1 MKPGRIEET
10 FARLKAEG
18 RTGFVAFLTVGYPDV
33 EATLRIVPALIEGG
47 ADVIELGVPFSD
59 PLAEGPTIQKASF
72 HALEQGVTVETCL
85 GVVRKL
91 RDMGVE
97 APIVPMGYYNPLM
110 AYGIERFTGE
120 AAEAGVDGLII
131 VDLPPEESDEML
143 AACEAA
149 GLRLI
154 YLVAPT
160 STEERI
166 REVARRASGFVYC
179 VSVTG
184 VTGARDEIAPGL
196 GEFVGRVRSA
206 TNLPIAVGFGISQPE
221 HFEAVARIAD
231 AAVIGSAIIDE
242 IAKSDP
248 SEQSERLKRYA
259 EVVTGRRRTAA

>member
-59 PLAEGPTIQKASF
+59 PLADGPKIQKASF

-85 GVVRKL
+85 DVVRKL
-91 RDMGVE
+91 RDRGVE

-110 AYGIERFTGE
+110 AYGLARFTKD

-166 REVARRASGFVYC
+166 QEVARRASGFVYC

-184 VTGARDEIAPGL
+184 VTGERDEIARGL
-196 GEFVGRVRSA
+196 AEFVGRVRNA
-206 TNLPIAVGFGISQPE
+206 TNLPIAVGFGISQPK

-242 IAKSDP
+242 IARSDP
-248 SEQSERLKRYA
+248 SEQSERLKSYA
-259 EVVTGRRRTAA
+259 EVVTGRRGTAA

>member
-33 EATLRIVPALIEGG
+33 ESTLRIVPALIEGG

-59 PLAEGPTIQKASF
+59 PLADGPKIQKASF
-72 HALEQGVTVETCL
+72 HALQQGVTVETCL
-85 GVVRKL
+85 DVVRKL
-91 RDMGVE
+91 RASGVE
-97 APIVPMGYYNPLM
+97 APIVPMGYYNPLL
-110 AYGIERFTGE
+110 AYGLERFTKD
-120 AAEAGVDGLII
+120 AAEAGVDGLIV

-179 VSVTG
+179 VGVTG
-184 VTGARDEIAPGL
+184 VTGERDEIAPGL
-196 GEFVGRVRSA
+196 AEFVGRVRNA
-206 TNLPIAVGFGISQPE
+206 TNLPIAVGFGISLPK

-242 IAKSDP
+242 IARSDP
-248 SEQSERLKRYA
+248 SEQSERLKSYA
-259 EVVTGRRRTAA
+259 EVVTGRRGTAA

>member
-33 EATLRIVPALIEGG
+33 ESTLRIVPALIEGG

-59 PLAEGPTIQKASF
+59 PLADGPKIQKASF
-72 HALEQGVTVETCL
+72 HALQQGVTVETCL
-85 GVVRKL
+85 DVVRKL
-91 RDMGVE
+91 RASGVE
-97 APIVPMGYYNPLM
+97 APIVPMGYYNPLL
-110 AYGIERFTGE
+110 AYGLARFTKD
-120 AAEAGVDGLII
+120 AAEAGVDGLIV

-179 VSVTG
+179 VGVTG
-184 VTGARDEIAPGL
+184 VTGERDEIAPGL
-196 GEFVGRVRSA
+196 AEFVGRVRNA
-206 TNLPIAVGFGISQPE
+206 TNLPIAVGFGISLPK

-242 IAKSDP
+242 IARSDP
-248 SEQSERLKRYA
+248 SEQSERLKSYA
-259 EVVTGRRRTAA
+259 EVVTGRRGTAA

>member
-59 PLAEGPTIQKASF
+59 PLADGPKIQKASF

-85 GVVRKL
+85 DVVRKL
-91 RDMGVE
+91 RDRGVE

-110 AYGIERFTGE
+110 AYGLSRFTKD

-154 YLVAPT
+154 YMVAPT
-160 STEERI
+160 STGERI

-179 VSVTG
+179 VGVTG
-184 VTGARDEIAPGL
+184 VTGERDEIAPGL
-196 GEFVGRVRSA
+196 AEFVGRVRNA
-206 TNLPIAVGFGISQPE
+206 TNLPIAVGFGISQRK

-242 IAKSDP
+242 IARSDP
-248 SEQSERLKRYA
+248 SEQSERLKSYA
-259 EVVTGRRRTAA
+259 EVVTGRRGTAA

>member
-10 FARLKAEG
+10 FARLKAAG
-18 RTGFVAFLTVGYPDV
+18 RMGFVAFLTVGYPDV

-47 ADVIELGVPFSD
+47 ADVIELGIPFSD

-72 HALEQGVTVETCL
+72 HALEQGVTVATCL
-85 GVVRKL
+85 DVVRKL
-91 RDMGVE
+91 RDSGVE

-110 AYGIERFTGE
+110 TYGVERFTRE

-196 GEFVGRVRSA
+196 AEFVGRVRSA
-206 TNLPIAVGFGISQPE
+206 TNLPIAVGFGISLPK

-242 IAKSDP
+242 IARSDP
-248 SEQSERLKRYA
+248 SEQPERLKRYA

>member
-33 EATLRIVPALIEGG
+33 ESTLRIVPALIEGG

-59 PLAEGPTIQKASF
+59 PLADGPKVQEASF

-85 GVVRKL
+85 DVVRKL
-91 RDMGVE
+91 RDRGVE

-110 AYGIERFTGE
+110 AYGLARFTKD

-160 STEERI
+160 STEDRI

-179 VSVTG
+179 VGVTG
-184 VTGARDEIAPGL
+184 VTGERDEIAPGL
-196 GEFVGRVRSA
+196 AEFVGRVRNA
-206 TNLPIAVGFGISQPE
+206 TNLPIAVGFGISQRK

-242 IAKSDP
+242 IARSDP
-248 SEQSERLKRYA
+248 SEQSERLKNYA
-259 EVVTGRRRTAA
+259 EVVTGRRGTAA

>member
-33 EATLRIVPALIEGG
+33 ESTLRIVPALIEGG

-59 PLAEGPTIQKASF
+59 PLADGPKIQKASF
-72 HALEQGVTVETCL
+72 HALQQGVTVETCL
-85 GVVRKL
+85 DVVRKL
-91 RDMGVE
+91 RASGVE
-97 APIVPMGYYNPLM
+97 APIVPMGYYNPLL
-110 AYGIERFTGE
+110 AYGLARLTKD

-179 VSVTG
+179 VGVTG
-184 VTGARDEIAPGL
+184 VTGERDEIAPGL
-196 GEFVGRVRSA
+196 AEFVGRVRNA
-206 TNLPIAVGFGISQPE
+206 TNLPIAVGFGISLPK

-242 IAKSDP
+242 IARSDP
-248 SEQSERLKRYA
+248 SEQSERLKSYA
-259 EVVTGRRRTAA
+259 EVVTGRRGTAA

>member
-33 EATLRIVPALIEGG
+33 ESTLRIVPALIEGG
-47 ADVIELGVPFSD
+47 ADVIELGIPFSD

-72 HALEQGVTVETCL
+72 HALEQGVTVATCL
-85 GVVRKL
+85 DVVRKL
-91 RDMGVE
+91 RDSGVE

-110 AYGIERFTGE
+110 AYGVERFTKD

-179 VSVTG
+179 VGVTG
-184 VTGARDEIAPGL
+184 VTGERDEIAPGL
-196 GEFVGRVRSA
+196 AEFVGRVRNA
-206 TNLPIAVGFGISQPE
+206 TNLPIAVGFGISLPK

-242 IAKSDP
+242 IARSDP
-248 SEQSERLKRYA
+248 SEQSERLKSYA
-259 EVVTGRRRTAA
+259 EVVTGRRGTAA

>member
-33 EATLRIVPALIEGG
+33 ESTLRIVPALIEGG

-59 PLAEGPTIQKASF
+59 PLADGPKIQKASF
-72 HALEQGVTVETCL
+72 HALQQGVTVETCL
-85 GVVRKL
+85 DVVRKL
-91 RDMGVE
+91 RASGVE
-97 APIVPMGYYNPLM
+97 APIVPMGYYNPLL
-110 AYGIERFTGE
+110 AYGLARFTKD

-179 VSVTG
+179 VGVTG
-184 VTGARDEIAPGL
+184 VTGERDEIAPGL
-196 GEFVGRVRSA
+196 AEFVGRVRNA
-206 TNLPIAVGFGISQPE
+206 TNLPIAVGFGISLPK

-242 IAKSDP
+242 IARSDP
-248 SEQSERLKRYA
+248 SEQSERLKSYA
-259 EVVTGRRRTAA
+259 EVVTGRRGTAA

>member
-33 EATLRIVPALIEGG
+33 ESTLRIVPALIEGG

-59 PLAEGPTIQKASF
+59 PLADGPKIQKASF
-72 HALEQGVTVETCL
+72 HALQQGVTVETCL
-85 GVVRKL
+85 DVVRKL
-91 RDMGVE
+91 RASGVE
-97 APIVPMGYYNPLM
+97 APIVPMGYYNPLL
-110 AYGIERFTGE
+110 AYGLARFTKD

-166 REVARRASGFVYC
+166 REVVRRASGFVYC
-179 VSVTG
+179 VGVTG
-184 VTGARDEIAPGL
+184 VTGERDEIAPGL
-196 GEFVGRVRSA
+196 AEFVGRVRNA
-206 TNLPIAVGFGISQPE
+206 TNLPIAVGFGISLPK

-242 IAKSDP
+242 IARSDP
-248 SEQSERLKRYA
+248 SEQSERLKSYA
-259 EVVTGRRRTAA
+259 EVVTGRRGTAA

>member
-1 MKPGRIEET
+1 MKTGRIEET

-18 RTGFVAFLTVGYPDV
+18 RTGFVAFVTVGYPDV
-33 EATLRIVPALIEGG
+33 EATLRIVPALIAGG
-47 ADVIELGVPFSD
+47 ADVIELGIPFSD

-72 HALEQGVTVETCL
+72 HALEQGVTVATCL
-85 GVVRKL
+85 EVVRKL
-91 RDMGVE
+91 REGGVE

-110 AYGIERFTGE
+110 SYGLERFARE
-120 AAEAGVDGLII
+120 AAAAGVDGLIV

-154 YLVAPT
+154 HLVAPT

-184 VTGARDEIAPGL
+184 VTGAREEIDPGL
-196 GEFVGRVRSA
+196 AEFVGRVRNA
-206 TNLPIAVGFGISQPE
+206 TNLPIAVGFGISLPK
-221 HFEAVARIAD
+221 HFEAVAGIAD

-242 IAKSDP
+242 ITRSDP
-248 SEQSERLKRYA
+248 SEQSERLKSYA

>member
-85 GVVRKL
+85 DVVRKL
-91 RDMGVE
+91 RDRGVE

-110 AYGIERFTGE
+110 AYGIERFTRE

-196 GEFVGRVRSA
+196 AEFVGRVRNA
-206 TNLPIAVGFGISQPE
+206 TNLPIAVGFGISQPK
-221 HFEAVARIAD
+221 HFQAVARIAD

-242 IAKSDP
+242 IARSDP
-248 SEQSERLKRYA
+248 SEQPERLKRYA
-259 EVVTGRRRTAA
+259 EVVTGRRGTAA

>member
-59 PLAEGPTIQKASF
+59 PLADGPKVQKASF
-72 HALEQGVTVETCL
+72 HALEQGVTVKTCL
-85 GVVRKL
+85 EVVRKL
-91 RDMGVE
+91 REGGVE
-97 APIVPMGYYNPLM
+97 APIVPMGYYNPLL
-110 AYGIERFTGE
+110 AYGLARFTKD
-120 AAEAGVDGLII
+120 AAEAGVDGLIV

-184 VTGARDEIAPGL
+184 VTGERDEIAPGL
-196 GEFVGRVRSA
+196 AEFVGRVRNA
-206 TNLPIAVGFGISQPE
+206 TNLPIAVGFGISQPK

-242 IAKSDP
+242 IARSDP
-248 SEQSERLKRYA
+248 SEQSERLKSYA
-259 EVVTGRRRTAA
+259 EVVTGRRGTAA

>member
-1 MKPGRIEET
+1 MTTGRIEET

-59 PLAEGPTIQKASF
+59 PLADGPKVQKASF

-85 GVVRKL
+85 DVVRKL
-91 RDMGVE
+91 REGGVE
-97 APIVPMGYYNPLM
+97 APIVPMGYYNPLL
-110 AYGIERFTGE
+110 AYGLARFTKD
-120 AAEAGVDGLII
+120 AAEAGVDGLIV

-166 REVARRASGFVYC
+166 REVAKRASGFVYC

-184 VTGARDEIAPGL
+184 VTGERDEIAPGL
-196 GEFVGRVRSA
+196 AEFVGRVRNA
-206 TNLPIAVGFGISQPE
+206 TNLPIAVGFGISQPK

-242 IAKSDP
+242 IARSDP
-248 SEQSERLKRYA
+248 SEQSERLKSYA
-259 EVVTGRRRTAA
+259 EVVTGRRGTAA

>member
-33 EATLRIVPALIEGG
+33 ESTLRIVPALIEGG
-47 ADVIELGVPFSD
+47 ADVIELGIPFSD

-91 RDMGVE
+91 RDGGVE

-110 AYGIERFTGE
+110 AYGVERFTRE

-184 VTGARDEIAPGL
+184 VTGARDEISPGL
-196 GEFVGRVRSA
+196 AEFVERVRSA
-206 TNLPIAVGFGISQPE
+206 TNLPIAVGFGISLPK

-242 IAKSDP
+242 IAQSGS
-248 SEQSERLKRYA
+248 SEQSERLKSYA
-259 EVVTGRRRTAA
+259 EVVTGRRGTAA

>member
-1 MKPGRIEET
+1 MTAGRIEET

-47 ADVIELGVPFSD
+47 ADVIELGIPFSD
-59 PLAEGPTIQKASF
+59 ALADGPKIQAASF
-72 HALEQGVTVETCL
+72 QALEQGVTVETCL
-85 GVVRKL
+85 EVVRKL
-91 RDMGVE
+91 RESGVE

-110 AYGIERFTGE
+110 AYGPARFAKN
-120 AAEAGVDGLII
+120 AAEAGVDGLIV

-184 VTGARDEIAPGL
+184 TTGARDEIAPGL
-196 GEFVGRVRSA
+196 AEFVGRVRNA
-206 TNLPIAVGFGISQPE
+206 TNLPIAVGFGISLPK
-221 HFEAVARIAD
+221 HFETVARIAD

-242 IAKSDP
+242 IARSDS
-248 SEQSERLKRYA
+248 SEQSERLKSYA
-259 EVVTGRRRTAA
+259 EVVTGRRGTAA

>member
-33 EATLRIVPALIEGG
+33 ESTLRIVPALIEGG

-59 PLAEGPTIQKASF
+59 PLADGPKIQKASF
-72 HALEQGVTVETCL
+72 HALQQGVTVETCL
-85 GVVRKL
+85 DVVRKL
-91 RDMGVE
+91 RASGVE
-97 APIVPMGYYNPLM
+97 APIVPMGYYNPLL
-110 AYGIERFTGE
+110 AYGLARFTKD

-143 AACEAA
+143 AACEAT

-179 VSVTG
+179 VGVTG
-184 VTGARDEIAPGL
+184 VTGERDEIAPGL
-196 GEFVGRVRSA
+196 AEFVGRVRNA
-206 TNLPIAVGFGISQPE
+206 TNLPIAVGFGISLPK

-242 IAKSDP
+242 IARSDP
-248 SEQSERLKRYA
+248 SEQSERLKSYA
-259 EVVTGRRRTAA
+259 EVVTGRRGTAA

>member
-10 FARLKAEG
+10 FTRLKAEG

-59 PLAEGPTIQKASF
+59 PLADGPKVQKASF

-85 GVVRKL
+85 EVVRKL
-91 RDMGVE
+91 RASGVE
-97 APIVPMGYYNPLM
+97 APIVPMGYYNPLL
-110 AYGIERFTGE
+110 AYGLARFTKD
-120 AAEAGVDGLII
+120 AAEAGVDGLIV

-184 VTGARDEIAPGL
+184 VTGERDEIAPGL
-196 GEFVGRVRSA
+196 AEFVGRVRNA
-206 TNLPIAVGFGISQPE
+206 TNLPIAVGFGISQPK

-242 IAKSDP
+242 IARSDP
-248 SEQSERLKRYA
+248 SEQSERLKSYA
-259 EVVTGRRRTAA
+259 EVVTGRRGTAA

>member
-59 PLAEGPTIQKASF
+59 PLADGPKIQKASF

-85 GVVRKL
+85 DVVRKL
-91 RDMGVE
+91 RDSGVE

-110 AYGIERFTGE
+110 AYGIERFTRE

-196 GEFVGRVRSA
+196 AEFVGRVRNA
-206 TNLPIAVGFGISQPE
+206 TNLPIAVGFGISQPK

-242 IAKSDP
+242 IARSDP
-248 SEQSERLKRYA
+248 SEQPERLKRYA
-259 EVVTGRRRTAA
+259 EVVTGRRGTAA